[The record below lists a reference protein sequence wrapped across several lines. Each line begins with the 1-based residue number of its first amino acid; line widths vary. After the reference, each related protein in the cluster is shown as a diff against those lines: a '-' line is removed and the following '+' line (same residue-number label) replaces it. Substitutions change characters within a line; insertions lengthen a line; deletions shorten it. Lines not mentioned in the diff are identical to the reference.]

1 MMTMPF
7 QKYSAY
13 APVDLEQR
21 TWPSKTITKAPIWC
35 AVDLRDGNQS
45 LINPM
50 NLERKLKMYH
60 LLLEIGVKEIEIG
73 FPSASQIE
81 YDFMR
86 HLVEE
91 NLIPD
96 DVTIQVLVQA
106 REPLIRK
113 TFDAIRGCRR
123 AIVHLYNSTSV
134 AQRRDVFKMEREDII
149 KLAVEGTQ
157 LVKALTK
164 EIPETDV
171 GLEYS
176 PESFT
181 GTELD
186 FAKEICDAV
195 VSAWDPKAGEKV
207 ILNLPST
214 VEMSTPN
221 IYADQIEWMH
231 KNLARRDDIILSLHT
246 HNDRGTGVAATEL
259 GLLAGADRVEGTLF
273 GNGERTGNVDIVTLA
288 LNMMTQA
295 VDPVL
300 DFSNLPKVCE
310 VAETCNQLP
319 IPYRHPYAGE
329 LVFTAFSG
337 SHQDAIKKGM
347 EAYSENQRTFWD
359 VPYLPI
365 DPKDIGRDYEAIIRV
380 NSQSGKS
387 GVAYLMEKEFG
398 FRLPKAL
405 QIEFSKIVQKTADET
420 AQEINTK
427 QIWTIFEAAYLKKN
441 TPYALQEFRYN
452 FSGEK
457 TVEGEDLCRCAAKIL
472 ADGKEVEMTGQ
483 GNGPINAFVQA
494 IKQTFS
500 IDFSLTSYEEHA
512 LAKGS
517 GAEAA
522 SYISIETPEGKAHFG
537 VGVDT
542 NTSKAS
548 IKAVV
553 SALNRSLDDKSS

>member
-1 MMTMPF
+1 MTMPF
-7 QKYSAY
+7 QKYKAY
-13 APVDLEQR
+13 SPVDLPQR
-21 TWPSKTITKAPIWC
+21 TWPSKTIKKAPAWC

-60 LLLEIGVKEIEIG
+60 LLLDIGIKEIEIG

-86 HLVEE
+86 HLVDK
-91 NLIPD
+91 NLIPE

-106 REPLIRK
+106 REHLIRK
-113 TFDAIRGCRR
+113 TFDSICGCRR
-123 AIVHLYNSTSV
+123 AVVHLYNSTSV
-134 AQRRDVFKMEREDII
+134 AQRRDVFKMERDEIT
-149 KLAVEGTQ
+149 KLAVDGTK
-157 LVKALTK
+157 LIKSLTK
-164 EIPETDV
+164 EIPDTKIM
-171 GLEYS
+171 LEYS

-195 VSAWDPKAGEKV
+195 VDAWNPKQGEKV

-231 KNLARRDDIILSLHT
+231 KNLARREDIILSLHT
-246 HNDRGTGVAATEL
+246 HNDRGTGVAASEL
-259 GLLAGADRVEGTLF
+259 GILAGADRIEGTLF

-288 LNMMTQA
+288 LNMMTQG
-295 VDPVL
+295 VDPEL

-310 VAETCNQLP
+310 VAEECNQLP
-319 IPYRHPYAGE
+319 IPFRHPYAGE

-347 EAYSENQRTFWD
+347 EAYSENKRDAWD

-365 DPKDIGRDYEAIIRV
+365 DPKDLGRSYEAIIRV
-380 NSQSGKS
+380 NSQSGKG

-398 FRLPKAL
+398 FRLPKLL
-405 QIEFSKIVQKTADET
+405 QVEYSKIVQKFAEET
-420 AQEINTK
+420 AEEISVK
-427 QIWTIFEAAYLKKN
+427 QIGEIFETEYLHNK
-441 TPYALQEFRYN
+441 TPYFLQEYRYN
-452 FSGEK
+452 FVDEKTKNGEDICFCTALIIKNKKEISISGE
-457 TVEGEDLCRCAAKIL
+457 
-472 ADGKEVEMTGQ
+472 
-483 GNGPINAFVQA
+483 GNGPINAFVNA
-494 IKQTFS
+494 VKNAFDISFA
-500 IDFSLTSYEEHA
+500 LVSYEEHA

-517 GAEAA
+517 SAEAA
-522 SYISIETPEGKAHFG
+522 SYISIKLDNDKTFFG

-548 IKAVV
+548 IKAIV
-553 SALNRSLDDKSS
+553 SALNRSVIV